1 MFPRESF
8 HYFLN
13 APKMQFSQQFVVS
26 HDEIY
31 SLNLFHILNKDQSD
45 GIFHLLSNGV
55 TSIISLQMREK
66 STDEV
71 KKALESLANQ
81 SSGYQNNETCFSVF
95 QAHQTD
101 DQPIFTYAINAF
113 SVYWKPTAKILMLN
127 FSIKHLMALTNGVP
141 IIADLQIDTYNEEPD
156 RYLTNHLTLGK
167 FLFCPSLLDA
177 TLLIGLNA
185 PSLLLLVIFYKLW
198 ILQ

>member
-13 APKMQFSQQFVVS
+13 APKMQFSQQFIVS
-26 HDEIY
+26 QDEIY

-71 KKALESLANQ
+71 KKALERLANQ

-141 IIADLQIDTYNEEPD
+141 IIADLQIDTYSEEPD
-156 RYLTNHLTLGK
+156 RYLINHLEK
-167 FLFCPSLLDA
+167 FYFIPH
-177 TLLIGLNA
+177 
-185 PSLLLLVIFYKLW
+185 F
-198 ILQ
+198 